1 MREGRSFLSLVALSC
16 AVLLAIPATAE
27 AIPPPYRTDALIAR
41 PVIED
46 ASGSDDIYNDLGA
59 QTTTSRVRRGRSSE
73 VLIGGGQDGTEPDIL
88 RFSGCRGATG
98 FRVIYR
104 DWDDLTEITKRVV
117 NGTFET
123 GTLTSGSSFT
133 WVHMEVKVTKRADRG
148 DKLLCKVRV
157 SSTNGSSSDTVARKI
172 VAR

>member
-1 MREGRSFLSLVALSC
+1 MHEGKLFLSVVTLSC
-16 AVLLAIPATAE
+16 VLILAIPATAGS
-27 AIPPPYRTDALIAR
+27 IPPPYLTDAHIAR

-46 ASGSDDIYNDLGA
+46 ASGSDNIYNDLA
-59 QTTTSRVRRGRSSE
+59 KQTMTSRVKRGQSAE

-88 RFSGCRGATG
+88 RVAGCRSAVG
-98 FRVIYR
+98 FRVTYR
-104 DWDDLTEITKRVV
+104 DFDDVTAITKQVV

-123 GTLTSGSSFT
+123 GTLTSGSTFT
-133 WVHMEVKVTKRADRG
+133 WVHMEVRVTKRADRG

-157 SSTNGSSSDTVARKI
+157 SSTNGSSSDTVAHKI